1 MEVWIQCT
9 VAPFLVLS
17 AARVYVQTA
26 SLRLNI
32 NRAALRRQRRTSRL
46 SARLPVLEEAV
57 KFSSR
62 QKTALTQQ
70 CRSATEKRRDKAPPP
85 VAVETE
91 APVAPVAVVAV
102 EMTGVTIV
110 SRCLQTLT

>member
-9 VAPFLVLS
+9 VAPFLALS
-17 AARVYVQTA
+17 AARIYAQTA

-32 NRAALRRQRRTSRL
+32 NRAALRRRRRL

-62 QKTALTQQ
+62 QKTALTRQ
-70 CRSATEKRRDKAPPP
+70 CKGATEKQRDKAPPP